1 MSDEPTKRDRKEATP
16 PAVWATM
23 ANDVREFDQDNVKR
37 GKGDVDTLLVF
48 VSTTIAILFTYNA
61 SELWYTYAGW
71 SLLRGSFRISGS
83 CLPQSSTTTVR

>member
-1 MSDEPTKRDRKEATP
+1 MSDEPTKPDRKEATP

-37 GKGDVDTLLVF
+37 GKGDVNTLLVF

-61 SELWYTYAGW
+61 SELWSTYAGW
-71 SLLRGSFRISGS
+71 SLLRGSRLVPGGRLS
-83 CLPQSSTTTVR
+83 